1 MTHVYYVNLFSAIP
15 SVPSNSHILSEADE
29 INPFHQCH
37 LFDTLHADSSVPVAF
52 VVMCNSHFFVAVFEY
67 ESHFAYVFGRHI
79 SGVPDIPHQ
88 SYGNPHDD
96 WQRWNGPFYWTR
108 IAALHGYDAMDP
120 DRVTVHA
127 WNWMQNGTDCGP
139 FCILCHGVPYEQW
152 PLW

>member
-67 ESHFAYVFGRHI
+67 ESHFAYVFGRYI

-88 SYGNPHDD
+88 SYDNPHDN
-96 WQRWNGPFYWTR
+96 WQERNGPFYWTHA
-108 IAALHGYDAMDP
+108 AALHEYDFMDP
-120 DRVTVHA
+120 D
-127 WNWMQNGTDCGP
+127 
-139 FCILCHGVPYEQW
+139 
-152 PLW
+152 